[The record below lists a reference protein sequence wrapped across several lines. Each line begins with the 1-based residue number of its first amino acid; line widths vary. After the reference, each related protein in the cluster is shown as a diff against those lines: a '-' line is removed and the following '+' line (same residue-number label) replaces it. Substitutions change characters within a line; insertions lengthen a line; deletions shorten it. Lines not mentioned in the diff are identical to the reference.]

1 MATLPGIIIKI
12 GADTKD
18 AVDGLNR
25 VNSAI
30 GQATSPTQRFGTA
43 VAAVGGALV
52 AAFSAE
58 RVITFLQE
66 SAQAAIQ
73 DEKSMVALAKAMENV
88 GLAQKN
94 AAAED
99 LIRTMSLQF
108 GIADDQLRPAFQRL
122 VTATKDVEQSQR
134 LLQTA
139 MDISAA
145 GYTDLE
151 SASKALSAASM
162 GNFTALQRLKLPLDA
177 NTIAAKDFEGAI
189 AQLNQVV
196 GGQAAAAAETYQGKL
211 NRLSIA
217 ADEAKET
224 IGYALLNALDDVSN
238 SMGGTDGLVAN
249 ITSAGN
255 AIAGL
260 ITGVNN
266 LVRPVLGLF
275 AAFGLVSD
283 AGGTLVDKMVELG
296 AKFGWII
303 PGVGTLTNLLSTLSL
318 YGQESSKS
326 MRGVSSAT
334 VGAAVAAGNAVGP
347 IDDMGNSLDAAAA
360 KAINAALGIGNAA
373 DVWAAF
379 KSQIASG
386 AMSYA
391 DVEAMRQRMDKLGQ
405 SVKDRQAMYDRAV
418 ALFNRP
424 LPTRR
429 DEASGSRGDKKSP
442 IKQAAEDFVLLD
454 DSAKRAL
461 QGVNQMATGYDDL
474 TRRLGADDIAA
485 FARSM
490 LAAGQATDQTKGEFE
505 AMVGVVRD
513 KLNAALS
520 DAKDRLK
527 AVQQQYDDLNGR
539 VQQGITAGNGLADAA
554 QAQADATQRLAEA
567 QKAYDA
573 AVKGEKPEE
582 IEATSKALAEAKD
595 QQGTFLSFLQKGVDS
610 AEAFSG
616 QIQQLVKANAS
627 LELVSQIVQMGART
641 GGRIAAELLAGGAE
655 AINQANRMVEAVSV
669 AAATAGEMAAR
680 TFYGA
685 GLASATAYVTALETQ
700 VQPLLQNLLN
710 SIAAQIASALRQP
723 VNANLGSGAPTN
735 PTTAAIAAPFSA
747 ALGAYA
753 PTTPGGGPNIPS
765 GEGRIYAELRALS
778 RRAGGGPVS
787 PGVPYLVG
795 EVGPEVVTFG
805 SQGYVTPNKALGG
818 NTYNINVSAGVGDP
832 RIIGQQIVQYIKR
845 FEQSSGGAGPSGSF
859 VVA

>member
-25 VNSAI
+25 VNNAI
-30 GQATSPTQRFGTA
+30 GQATTPTQRFGTA
-43 VAAVGGALV
+43 VAAVGAGLL

-58 RVITFLQE
+58 KVITFLQD
-66 SAQAAIQ
+66 SMKAAIE

-99 LIRTMSLQF
+99 LIKSMSLQF

-122 VTATKDVEQSQR
+122 VTATRDVSQSQE
-134 LLQTA
+134 LLKTA
-139 MDISAA
+139 LDISQA
-145 GYTDLE
+145 GYADLE
-151 SASKALSAASM
+151 SAAKALSAAAM
-162 GNFTALQRLKLPLDA
+162 GNFTALQRLKLPIDA
-177 NTIAAKDFEGAI
+177 NTIAARDFEGAI

-211 NRLSIA
+211 NRLSVA
-217 ADEAKET
+217 ANEAKET

-260 ITGVNN
+260 ITGMTN
-266 LVRPVLGLF
+266 LIRPVMGLF

-283 AGGTLVDKMVELG
+283 AGQTLVDKVIELG
-296 AKFGWII
+296 AKFGWLI
-303 PGVGTLTNLLSTLSL
+303 PGVGSLVNLLSTLSI
-318 YGQESSKS
+318 YGQQSSKS
-326 MRGVSSAT
+326 MNNMTSAT
-334 VGAAVAAGNAVGP
+334 VSAGIAAGQATGS
-347 IDDMGNSLDAAAA
+347 IDGMSGSLDDVAA
-360 KAINAALGIGNAA
+360 KALNASLGIGAAA

-379 KSQIASG
+379 KAQLDSG
-386 AMSYA
+386 QMSYA
-391 DVEAMRQRMDKLGQ
+391 DVEANRQRMQKVADD
-405 SVKDRQAMYDRAV
+405 VKARQAMYERAV

-424 LPTRR
+424 LPARN
-429 DEASGSRGDKKSP
+429 DSKASGSKKEKP
-442 IKQAAEDFVLLD
+442 VKEAAAEFVLLD
-454 DSAKRAL
+454 ESARRAL
-461 QGVNQMATGYDDL
+461 QGVNQMSSGYDDL
-474 TRRLGADDIAA
+474 TRKLGADDIGA
-485 FARSM
+485 FSRSM
-490 LAAGQATDQTKGEFE
+490 LAMGQVTDATKSEFE
-505 AMVGVVRD
+505 SLVGVVRD

-520 DAKDRLK
+520 DAKDRLR
-527 AVQQQYDDLNGR
+527 AVQQQYDELNGR
-539 VQQGITAGNGLADAA
+539 VQQGIAAGNGLADAA
-554 QAQADATQRLAEA
+554 QAQADATQKLADA
-567 QKAYDA
+567 QKAYDD
-573 AVKGEKPEE
+573 AVKAGKAED
-582 IEATSKALAEAKD
+582 IERTGTALEEAKN

-610 AEAFSG
+610 AEAFSD
-616 QIQQLVKANAS
+616 QIQQLIKANAS
-627 LELVSQIVQMGART
+627 LDLVSQIVQMGARA
-641 GGRIAAELLAGGAE
+641 GSRIASELLAGGAE
-655 AINQANRMVEAVSV
+655 AIAQANRMVAAVSS
-669 AAATAGEMAAR
+669 AAATAGELAAR

-685 GLASATAYVTALETQ
+685 GVASAQAYVTALETS

-735 PTTAAIAAPFSA
+735 PTTASIASPFSA
-747 ALGAYA
+747 ALAAYA
-753 PTTPGGGPNIPS
+753 PTRPGGGPNIPS
-765 GEGRIYAELRALS
+765 GEGRIYAELMALS

-818 NTYNINVSAGVGDP
+818 NTYQITVQAGVGDP
-832 RIIGQQIVQYIKR
+832 RQIGQQIVQYIKR
-845 FEQSSGGAGPSGSF
+845 FEQSSGGAAPAGSYM
-859 VVA
+859 VA